1 MTTNMAAVT
10 SPANQRLPIDLYRIP
25 VNKGTNSR
33 FEVDKMQSNL
43 STAVT
48 VGTEENG
55 CCEKLAVMWRFD
67 YTVICMKLSI

>member
-48 VGTEENG
+48 VGTQENG

-67 YTVICMKLSI
+67 CTVICMKLSI

>member
-33 FEVDKMQSNL
+33 LKVDKIQSNL
-43 STAVT
+43 S

-55 CCEKLAVMWRFD
+55 CCEEVAVMWRFNC
-67 YTVICMKLSI
+67 TVVCMKLSI

>member
-10 SPANQRLPIDLYRIP
+10 SPANQRLTIDLYRIP

-33 FEVDKMQSNL
+33 LEVDKMQSNL
-43 STAVT
+43 SRAVT

-55 CCEKLAVMWRFD
+55 CCEELAVMWRFD
-67 YTVICMKLSI
+67 CTVICMKLFI